1 MPAAT
6 LTSTFDAAASAVA
19 DQIRPLKGA
28 AIHVNGASGFLASN
42 LLALLDRADEL
53 HGLGLRLHASARRP
67 VGRVGLFAFLGL
79 EPRVRW
85 ELAPAE
91 STTFP
96 DELAGGVAV
105 HTASYGA
112 PADYMREP
120 MATFQANTAG
130 LIRTFAEAARVGA
143 AHVVYLS
150 SAEVYGQPPAEAIP
164 TREDYAGAPDLGD
177 PRSIYGESKRMAEVL
192 GVSLSRQTGVAFTA
206 VRPWNLYGPGQ
217 RVDDGRVPLALMRM
231 ALSDGAIT
239 LQSDGTPRRSAC
251 FAWDGLAQLATC
263 FDPTGV
269 PTGPVN
275 IGNPDD
281 EVSIAE
287 LARRCA
293 EVAGLSPELV
303 RTAPA
308 GSARGLM
315 RCAPD
320 IARVQARARVP
331 LPPLTSLTEG
341 LRLLRDW
348 VAWSRSDA

>member
-6 LTSTFDAAASAVA
+6 LTRAFDTAATAVA
-19 DQIRPLKGA
+19 DQIRPLGGA

-42 LLALLDRADEL
+42 LLALLDRADDL

-67 VGRVGLFAFLGL
+67 AGRVGLFGFLGL

-85 ELAPAE
+85 DLAPAE

-112 PADYMREP
+112 PADYLREP

-130 LIRTFAEAARVGA
+130 LIHTFAEAARVGV

-150 SAEVYGQPPAEAIP
+150 SAEVYGQPRADAIP
-164 TREDYAGAPDLGD
+164 TREDYDGGPDLTD
-177 PRSIYGESKRMAEVL
+177 IRSIYGESKRMAEVL
-192 GVSLSRQTGVAFTA
+192 GASLSRQTGIAFTA

-217 RVDDGRVPLALMRM
+217 RLDDGRVPLALMRM
-231 ALSDGAIT
+231 ALERGAIT
-239 LQSDGTPRRSAC
+239 LQSDGTPRRSPC
-251 FAWDGLAQLATC
+251 FAWDGLAQLAAC
-263 FDPTGV
+263 LDPAGA
-269 PTGPVN
+269 PGGPVN
-275 IGNPDD
+275 IGNPHD
-281 EVSIAE
+281 ELSIAE

-293 EVAGLSPELV
+293 EVAGLPTDVV

-308 GSARGLM
+308 GNSQGLM

-320 IARVQARARVP
+320 IDRVLVRARVP
-331 LPPLTSLTEG
+331 LPPLTSPSDG
-341 LRLLRDW
+341 LELLRDW
-348 VAWSRSDA
+348 VAWSLADA